1 MSEETTNKKKSL
13 VLIEK
18 FKALPM
24 RFKIYGIIIIG
35 LIVVGGT
42 YVYME
47 YQSAEARERGF
58 KATEEAKK
66 REMERTRRAGNEA
79 VAEALSR
86 TAQEGNAV
94 LEKAAARAVNNISY
108 MPYCNEVKLGG
119 KISSNK
125 WNATA
130 YFSNGTTRSC
140 VVTRN
145 DDKVEVE
152 F

>member
-1 MSEETTNKKKSL
+1 MSEETTNKKKFL

-35 LIVVGGT
+35 FIVVSGT
-42 YVYME
+42 YVYMG
-47 YQSAEARERGF
+47 YQSLEEVARNAKEI
-58 KATEEAKK
+58 EEAKK
-66 REMERTRRAGNEA
+66 REQELIERAGNA
-79 VAEALSR
+79 AAAEALSQTVR
-86 TAQEGNAV
+86 EANAV
-94 LEKAAARAVNNISY
+94 LEKVAARAVNNIY
-108 MPYCNEVKLGG
+108 NMPYCNEVKLGE

-130 YFSNGTTRSC
+130 YFSNGTAKSC
-140 VVTRN
+140 VVILN
-145 DDKVEVE
+145 DDKVEVV

>member
-1 MSEETTNKKKSL
+1 MSEETTNKKKSP

-35 LIVVGGT
+35 LIVAGGT
-42 YVYME
+42 YVYRE
-47 YQSAEARERGF
+47 YQLAEAGERGF

-66 REMERTRRAGNEA
+66 RYRERIESAGNEA
-79 VAEALSR
+79 LAGAISREIQEA
-86 TAQEGNAV
+86 NAI
-94 LEKAAARAVNNISY
+94 LEKVAARAVNNISY

-145 DDKVEVE
+145 DDIVEVE